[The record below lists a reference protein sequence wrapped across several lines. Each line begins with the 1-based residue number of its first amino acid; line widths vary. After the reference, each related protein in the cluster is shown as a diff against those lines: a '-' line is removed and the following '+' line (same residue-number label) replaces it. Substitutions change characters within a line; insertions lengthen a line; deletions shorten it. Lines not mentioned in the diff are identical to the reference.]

1 MNDNR
6 ITRVVELY
14 DNSANKHILQNI
26 TVNILIESGT
36 PVFANINSTVER
48 CSITYHNDLAGF
60 LSITSIVGIIT
71 DQEYLALH
79 GEERFNFMTAFY
91 GGYSNSRAVMYYDKK
106 YKDIIIVPDQTDLI
120 INASILSG
128 CAYTILGK
136 CITNLVDIR
145 QQTQR
150 LSDAM
155 LPLKDTTNNAI
166 DNLSVTKTTI
176 VPTSISV
183 ANLYGV
189 NPGNNNK
196 KFTYRELSKTDSV
209 TGVNANIGIQDFTA
223 DVVLCINLGT
233 ESNIFVTPNNVL
245 PLAGFYKRGF
255 ETTDIM
261 YFGSKKPAN
270 YDLWIILRL

>member
-14 DNSANKHILQNI
+14 DNSVNKHILQNI
-26 TVNILIESGT
+26 TVNILIESGM

-48 CSITYHNDLAGF
+48 CSIIYHNDLAGF

-91 GGYSNSRAVMYYDKK
+91 GGYGNSRAVIYYDKK

-136 CITNLVDIR
+136 CITNLVDTR
-145 QQTQR
+145 QYTQR
-150 LSDAM
+150 LSDAT

-166 DNLSVTKTTI
+166 DNLSVTKTT
-176 VPTSISV
+176 VTPVSISI
-183 ANLYGV
+183 ANIYGV

-196 KFTYRELSKTDSV
+196 KLIYLELANTDSV
-209 TGVNANIGIQDFTA
+209 TGINTNSGITDFTG
-223 DVVLCINLGT
+223 DVVICINLGK

-270 YDLWIILRL
+270 YDLWIILKL